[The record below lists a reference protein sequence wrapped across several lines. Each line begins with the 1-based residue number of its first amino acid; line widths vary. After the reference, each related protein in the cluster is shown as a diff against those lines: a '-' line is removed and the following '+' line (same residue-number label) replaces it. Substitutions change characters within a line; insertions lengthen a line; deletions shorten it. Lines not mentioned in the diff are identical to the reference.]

1 MYCVIFYSS
10 QMCSLLCISLRII
23 RHTPD
28 VFTRQNSFVYTVVS
42 LFGNSRYIDS
52 SRIKVT
58 VSSDIKATIF
68 RQRAKLCLY
77 QPRQPQ
83 TTPFQRLKPRCSTD
97 PSTTAGP
104 ISVHSRDGFLH
115 PSVAT
120 THRFLIN
127 IAID

>member
-1 MYCVIFYSS
+1 MYCVIFYSP
-10 QMCSLLCISLRII
+10 QMCSLLCISLHII

-42 LFGNSRYIDS
+42 PFGISRYIDS
-52 SRIKVT
+52 SR
-58 VSSDIKATIF
+58 IKATIF

-83 TTPFQRLKPRCSTD
+83 TTPFQRLKPRYSTD